1 MLRKEVTM
9 ITGTPRKISE
19 VTEKDRQ
26 ALPLYIK
33 QSIDSVVRFRRGLGL
48 VDDTDERI
56 ENACKYRKH
65 YPDK

>member
-1 MLRKEVTM
+1 M

-48 VDDTDERI
+48 TDDTDERV
-56 ENACKYRKH
+56 ENACKYLKY
-65 YPDK
+65 YPK